1 MVIFLMGSASAANTT
16 NVKHSNNQSL
26 VTQHSKLVSNHY
38 NTASNIKK
46 VNSTK
51 NQVVPGH
58 GCCSVLVHVKKGYDV
73 FSFRRDSVY
82 SATLYLK
89 KTSWYGK
96 DALEE
101 YKTTNGNFFHTIVSK
116 NGWIFGSGGPD
127 IPSLNR
133 QLMELAGRTSVSGH
147 ITATTISSATSI
159 LRQMGMGHFL
169 IKAPDDYVGVVSYNG
184 GSLKTALFKMSDGQY
199 VSVPNSPSCYRTGY
213 TSTADPVASTI
224 HLAITDRWGVN
235 RRNIMTYQ
243 VQSVKD
249 LVNYSTSVKVWAS
262 DSRGTPDNIVFN
274 GNLISK
280 NTLPRAPSK
289 KLIGQMVFKDN
300 TNIPSRITGDVLN
313 GLNYGY
319 KSIFSVDGKNISVNF
334 NSNKSDLHYQ
344 IYSSKT
350 QGDMGYGN
358 YTTVLVTG
366 KDDKGQMIHRIVYY
380 FNNLFI
386 NSRLSLSTPGGSVFY
401 TSEAKKV
408 GSQIFE
414 TINGKLSNT
423 LSFTGRVQTAL
434 DYRNGQQLYK
444 NSTVDITYLNNGTS
458 FGSTNAKLKFLYQ
471 SFNGNYS
478 LIKTV
483 SNSTTSYTTY
493 NYTRTTLMNYNY
505 QRNTQ
510 GKLAGLQIT
519 GTAKGVE
526 NAGLTKYSSSIKVQ
540 TRQDVRDLY
549 GESYH
554 SGNYF
559 EKAVSGSTSLN
570 KITPLYESLIL

>member
-1 MVIFLMGSASAANTT
+1 MIIFLMGSASAANPTI
-16 NVKHSNNQSL
+16 VKHSNNQSL
-26 VTQHSKLVSNHY
+26 VNQHSKLVSTDHY
-38 NTASNIKK
+38 NTTMKK

-51 NQVVPGH
+51 NQIVPGH

-82 SATLYLK
+82 GATLYLK

-127 IPSLNR
+127 IPGLNR
-133 QLMELAGRTSVSGH
+133 QLMELAGRTSASGH
-147 ITATTISSATSI
+147 ITASTISSATSI

-184 GSLKTALFKMSDGQY
+184 GSLKTGLFKMSNGQY
-199 VSVPNSPSCYRTGY
+199 VSVPNSPSCYRTGFI
-213 TSTADPVASTI
+213 STADPVASTI
-224 HLAITDRWGVN
+224 HLAITDRWGLN

-262 DSRGTPDNIVFN
+262 DCRGTPDNIVFN
-274 GNLISK
+274 GKFISK
-280 NTLPRAPSK
+280 NSLPRAPNK
-289 KLIGQMVFKDN
+289 KLIGQMIFKDSSS
-300 TNIPSRITGDVLN
+300 IPNRITGDVLN

-319 KSIFSVDGKNISVNF
+319 KSTFSVDGKQISVNF
-334 NSNKSDLHYQ
+334 NSLRSDLHYQ
-344 IYSSKT
+344 IYSTKT
-350 QGDMGYGN
+350 QGNLGYGK

-366 KDDKGQMIHRIVYY
+366 KDDKGRMVHRIVYY

-386 NSRLSLSTPGGSVFY
+386 NSKLTLSTSGGSLFY

-414 TINGKLSNT
+414 TIKGKISGTMN
-423 LSFTGRVQTAL
+423 FTGSVQTAL
-434 DYRNGQQLYK
+434 DYKNGQQLYK
-444 NSTVDITYLNNGTS
+444 NSTVKITYLYNGTS
-458 FGSTNAKLKFLYQ
+458 YCTTNAKLKFLYKN
-471 SFNGNYS
+471 FNGNYS
-478 LIKTV
+478 LLKTV
-483 SNSTTSYTTY
+483 SNSTTYYTTSKS
-493 NYTRTTLMNYNY
+493 TKTTLMNYNY

-510 GKLAGLQIT
+510 GKLVGLEII
-519 GTAKGVE
+519 GTSKGVQK
-526 NAGLTKYSSSIKVQ
+526 GSSVYTSTIKVQ
-540 TRQDVRDLY
+540 TRQDAKDLFC
-549 GESYH
+549 ESYH

-559 EKAVSGSTSLN
+559 EKAVSGSSSLN
-570 KITPLYESLIL
+570 KTTPLYESLIL